1 MKKVQVLG
9 TGCAACGRLADL
21 AVRAAAESG
30 LEVAVEKVTEI
41 DRILAFD
48 VPATPALVVDGE
60 VKVVGRV
67 PSLDELKA
75 MLT

>member
-1 MKKVQVLG
+1 MRKVQVLG
-9 TGCAACGRLADL
+9 TGCTACRKLADL
-21 AVRAAAESG
+21 AAKAAAESG
-30 LEVAVEKVTEI
+30 FDIELEKITEI

-60 VKVVGRV
+60 VKAVGRV

-75 MLT
+75 MLQ